1 MRAWTVALSVV
12 VIGALA
18 GCGDDGADPEASAT
32 VTETVTNSPTPTE
45 TTSAPPE
52 TETASATASP
62 TEPPTEPPT
71 ESTAPPPV
79 DLSRPPV
86 SYEEAAAHIG
96 AAREASGGGREVDR
110 FQSADEKF
118 YCSFGERF
126 IRPSCEILDAV
137 HDPDTCADSMSPN
150 VGRIELTRRGWAPF
164 CNTDTIRQPGAPVL
178 DQGAVATWPAESVEC
193 VLEGIGLTCVET
205 GGQRGFFLGP
215 GRYQVF

>member
-1 MRAWTVALSVV
+1 MRMWSAALCLAVV
-12 VIGALA
+12 VLLA
-18 GCGDDGADPEASAT
+18 GCGDDSAEPASPVT
-32 VTETVTNSPTPTE
+32 VTETVTSSPSPSE
-45 TTSAPPE
+45 TSAPPA
-52 TETASATASP
+52 TDSATP
-62 TEPPTEPPT
+62 TTTPTPT
-71 ESTAPPPV
+71 QSTAPPPV
-79 DLSRPPV
+79 DLSQPPV
-86 SYEEAAAHIG
+86 SFEEAAAHVG
-96 AAREASGGGREVDR
+96 AARQSSGAQELDR

-137 HDPDTCADSMSPN
+137 PDPDACAASMSPN

-205 GGQRGFFLGP
+205 GGQRGFFLGS
-215 GRYQVF
+215 GGYEVF